1 MIEIVKESFQQ
12 NYKINRLFAKRLSS
26 LVEKILEIAPRPLNR
41 SPTAVVQTRWTS
53 QQIIVGLGE
62 LRNIQWQKL
71 LRVFFAADIVTF

>member
-12 NYKINRLFAKRLSS
+12 NYKINRLFSKRLSS
-26 LVEKILEIAPRPLNR
+26 LVEKIAPRPLNR

-62 LRNIQWQKL
+62 LRNIQRQKL

>member
-26 LVEKILEIAPRPLNR
+26 LVEKIAPRPLNR

>member
-12 NYKINRLFAKRLSS
+12 NYKINRLFSKRLSS
-26 LVEKILEIAPRPLNR
+26 LVEKIAPRPLNR

-53 QQIIVGLGE
+53 QQIIVDLGE

>member
-26 LVEKILEIAPRPLNR
+26 LVEKILEIAPRPFL
-41 SPTAVVQTRWTS
+41 PTAVVQTRWTS
-53 QQIIVGLGE
+53 QQIIVDLGE

>member
-12 NYKINRLFAKRLSS
+12 NYKINRLFSKRLSS
-26 LVEKILEIAPRPLNR
+26 LVEKIASRPLNR

>member
-12 NYKINRLFAKRLSS
+12 NYKINRLFAKRLPS
-26 LVEKILEIAPRPLNR
+26 LVEKIAPRPLNR